1 MAKSVESPQ
10 PFMGAPQVERIAEP
24 KGAISGAHFAS
35 VRRAGGGDD
44 RQHELKPLAAIQR
57 VRLPPGKGRAGQ
69 PEASLACE
77 QQCETRSVGQQVPK
91 LRQPAPKSANARSLR
106 CA

>member
-1 MAKSVESPQ
+1 MERRIHD
-10 PFMGAPQVERIAEP
+10 GAFGRTAC
-24 KGAISGAHFAS
+24 AATSGS

-44 RQHELKPLAAIQR
+44 RQHELKPLAAVQR

-77 QQCETRSVGQQVPK
+77 RQRETRSVGQQVPK
-91 LRQPAPKSANARSLR
+91 LRQSAPKSANAEAFAVRKAGAAST
-106 CA
+106 